1 MAIPRFTATALRRAL
16 AGLALGCVAA
26 TALAAQNG
34 DAPQHLRGTIT
45 EVGDHAFSVE
55 SHPDGKVHK
64 VTFDDATRLAG
75 VTRSS
80 LDQIKEG
87 TFIGT
92 ANVPGADGKPSQAQ
106 EVVVFPDS
114 MRGTGEGDYPWDTPR
129 GAMQQGASGE
139 TMGSDKMG
147 GDNAGGEKLG
157 GAGSGSSMTNGTVS
171 STSGQAMDAGEKLGG
186 AASGSTMTNGTVDS
200 SQAQDGTLTLTVDY
214 GSGSKQ
220 IQVPSDVPVV
230 KVRKGQMDDLK
241 SGAAVFV
248 AGDMGQDP
256 IPAKVVIVGI
266 DGTVPPM

>member
-1 MAIPRFTATALRRAL
+1 MAIPRSTLTALRRTL

-64 VTFDDATRLAG
+64 VTFDDATRLAA
-75 VTRSS
+75 VDRSS
-80 LDQIKEG
+80 LDQIEEG

-92 ANVPGADGKPSQAQ
+92 ANVPGADGKPSQAL

-129 GAMQQGASGE
+129 GAMSESSADAKA
-139 TMGSDKMG
+139 GS
-147 GDNAGGEKLG
+147 EKLG
-157 GAGSGSSMTNGTVS
+157 GASSGSTMTNGTVS
-171 STSGQAMDAGEKLGG
+171 STSGQAMGAGEKLGG

-214 GSGSKQ
+214 GNGSKQ

-241 SGAAVFV
+241 NGAAVFV
-248 AGDMGQDP
+248 AGDMNQDP

>member
-157 GAGSGSSMTNGTVS
+157 GAGGGSSMTNGTVS
-171 STSGQAMDAGEKLGG
+171 AATHQGSSGKLGG
-186 AASGSTMTNGTVDS
+186 ADSASTMTNGTVDS
-200 SQAQDGTLTLTVDY
+200 SQAQGGTLTLTVDY
-214 GSGSKQ
+214 GNGSKQ

-230 KVRKGQMDDLK
+230 KVSKASMETLKKG
-241 SGAAVFV
+241 SAVFV
-248 AGDMGQDP
+248 AGDMSQDP